1 MCYTAAP
8 HTLLKLGVGKNEMQ
22 MNNVSKAGYRLLY
35 EKAREQQLLNHLDNA
50 QIRQAL
56 DTCISIYSD
65 FEVVLNAGFT
75 HIIVRHHKIQ
85 TPINI
90 VSELTPAL
98 ATAHIYFGDSLPEEL
113 VFKLTNKTQISDTIF
128 ELNCLGTFQRHHEV
142 VYEPNLQNGKIPDL
156 MLKLNGQTGA
166 YIECKSQHILESE
179 YNRIFNKFT
188 SEIFAIMKESP
199 LPKIAF
205 EKNFRTEVHIKKT
218 PNQKQIAELRKDIK
232 NVSLDDLKCGSLCF
246 GENIILLA
254 VPKQQP
260 YDDESSMHAADIT
273 VRDKPTSLHH
283 KNAHLVIYSWPGLDV
298 KRRRIQR
305 KLLSKARKKLMN
317 IPKGYIGMIC
327 LQTYGVKRFMKDL
340 KDLLPQEEFRRIP
353 FVWLN
358 PFHESQLVC
367 RNEYLYLRDKLFKG

>member
-1 MCYTAAP
+1 
-8 HTLLKLGVGKNEMQ
+8 

-98 ATAHIYFGDSLPEEL
+98 ATAHIYFGDSIPEEL

-156 MLKLNGQTGA
+156 MLKLNGQTGV
-166 YIECKSQHILESE
+166 YI
-179 YNRIFNKFT
+179 
-188 SEIFAIMKESP
+188 
-199 LPKIAF
+199 
-205 EKNFRTEVHIKKT
+205 
-218 PNQKQIAELRKDIK
+218 
-232 NVSLDDLKCGSLCF
+232 
-246 GENIILLA
+246 
-254 VPKQQP
+254 
-260 YDDESSMHAADIT
+260 
-273 VRDKPTSLHH
+273 
-283 KNAHLVIYSWPGLDV
+283 
-298 KRRRIQR
+298 
-305 KLLSKARKKLMN
+305 
-317 IPKGYIGMIC
+317 
-327 LQTYGVKRFMKDL
+327 
-340 KDLLPQEEFRRIP
+340 
-353 FVWLN
+353 
-358 PFHESQLVC
+358 
-367 RNEYLYLRDKLFKG
+367 